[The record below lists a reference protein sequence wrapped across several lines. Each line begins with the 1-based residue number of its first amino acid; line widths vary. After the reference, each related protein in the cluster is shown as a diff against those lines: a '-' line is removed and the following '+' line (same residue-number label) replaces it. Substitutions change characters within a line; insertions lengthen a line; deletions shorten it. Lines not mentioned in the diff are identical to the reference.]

1 MKKMNIKIIKRNRIE
16 GMNRKVD
23 LQLEKSREQ
32 KFEKRKW
39 ND

>member
-32 KFEKRKW
+32 KFEKRK
-39 ND
+39 